1 MPRTNNAAIRKQAR
15 ESLDARC
22 AELRQ
27 ALPLMSRPQSGW
39 ISAIRQS
46 LGMSQRDLGSR
57 MGIAESTLTR
67 LEDNERVG
75 SIQISTLQRAAEA
88 LECDFVYALV
98 PRRSLD
104 DVVTEKA
111 RQRVESLIATVAHTM
126 LLEDQA
132 PSEAALQKLEEEAVA
147 QRINRP
153 GLWNDSER

>member
-1 MPRTNNAAIRKQAR
+1 
-15 ESLDARC
+15 
-22 AELRQ
+22 
-27 ALPLMSRPQSGW
+27 
-39 ISAIRQS
+39 
-46 LGMSQRDLGSR
+46 

-104 DVVTEKA
+104 DVVMEKA

-147 QRINRP
+147 KRINRP